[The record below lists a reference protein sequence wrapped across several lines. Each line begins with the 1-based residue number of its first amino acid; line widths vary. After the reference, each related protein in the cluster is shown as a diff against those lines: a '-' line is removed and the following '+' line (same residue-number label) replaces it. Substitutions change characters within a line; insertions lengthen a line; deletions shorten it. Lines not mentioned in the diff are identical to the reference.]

1 MSKKFSLFL
10 LSLFMAIGILLPR
23 TGLSVNANGMKR
35 GSPNGDFIE
44 PSVDNVCCGG
54 IKYKMINDN
63 GIRTAKVVG
72 FDIDSIDF
80 NVSIPDSISDKNGE
94 VYLVT
99 IIGDSAFYR
108 CDKLQEISFPAGLE
122 VIEKYAFYECYYLN
136 YVEVQSGVTSIG
148 DYAFCRCNL
157 EDVFEI
163 PNSVTVIGEGA
174 FKECKNLSS
183 ISIPS
188 SVINIGKYAFA
199 GCAYLEEI
207 VVDDL
212 NLNYSSVDGVLFNK
226 DKTELIQ
233 CPGFYFGDKFGQKP
247 YRIPKNIKIIGE
259 YAFYLCGEL
268 CSIEIPEGTEII
280 SGNAFRDCYRLI
292 SIKIPETL
300 ESIGEDAFYG
310 CCNLKEING

>member
-23 TGLSVNANGMKR
+23 AGLGVNANGMKR
-35 GSPNGDFIE
+35 GAPNGDFIE

-54 IKYKMINDN
+54 IEYKMINDN

-99 IIGDSAFYR
+99 IIGDSVFYR
-108 CDKLQEISFPAGLE
+108 CDKLQGISFPAGLE

-188 SVINIGKYAFA
+188 NVINIGKCAFA

-226 DKTELIQ
+226 DKTTLSAYRSKDTNYII
-233 CPGFYFGDKFGQKP
+233 PDSVTNIGQD
-247 YRIPKNIKIIGE
+247 
-259 YAFYLCGEL
+259 
-268 CSIEIPEGTEII
+268 
-280 SGNAFRDCYRLI
+280 AFRNCKSLT
-292 SIKIPETL
+292 SINIPDGVTN
-300 ESIGEDAFYG
+300 IGKSAFGG
-310 CCNLKEING
+310 CCNLPSKIRSDIINRFGEKVFNFYDSN

>member
-54 IKYKMINDN
+54 IKYKMIN
-63 GIRTAKVVG
+63 
-72 FDIDSIDF
+72 
-80 NVSIPDSISDKNGE
+80 DKNGE

-188 SVINIGKYAFA
+188 NVINIGKCAFA

-233 CPGFYFGDKFGQKP
+233 CPGFYFGDKFGQEP
-247 YRIPKNIKIIGE
+247 YRIPKNVKIIGE

-292 SIKIPETL
+292 SIKIPKTL

-310 CCNLKEING
+310 CCSLK